1 MSTRDFRDFIGK
13 LEQEGQLVRF
23 HEEILPEPDVR
34 GVGRGAV
41 DMGPTGPA
49 VLMDNIKGYKGK
61 QLALNVHGSW
71 ANYAIMMGM
80 PKNTGLKEM
89 FYELARRWD
98 RYPGEVKWVKDP
110 VCQQNVIRKNINL
123 YEIFPLF
130 KVNPYDGGCYFAKAS
145 VVTKDLDEPGDFD
158 KTNVGMYR
166 LQVQGPDTI
175 GLGALPFHD
184 LGMHVRHAEAANKPL
199 PVAICLGVHP
209 MLSVMACTP
218 IAYGKSEY
226 KYAAA
231 LDGAPQE
238 IAKALTSDL
247 DIPAGCEYVIEGK
260 VLPRQRFPEAPF
272 GEFPGTYSGG
282 RNQVRV
288 QVEAIT
294 HRNDPILENMYT
306 GRSWSELDTII
317 GLSTCVPLYQQL
329 RETMPEVTA
338 VNALYQ
344 HGLTVIVAVD
354 NKFGHYAKTVAMRV
368 ASTPHGVSYCKNIIL
383 VDGSVDPFDLLQVMW
398 ALSTRVRPAKDVIVI
413 APTPGHPT
421 EPSSDP
427 KGISGKVII
436 DATTPAYPD
445 KTGPEYRLVDK
456 VEKTEIFRKRIVEL
470 QAALGR

>member
-1 MSTRDFRDFIGK
+1 MSTRDFREFIGK

-41 DMGPTGPA
+41 DLGPTGPA

-80 PKNTGLKEM
+80 PKNTSLKEM

-98 RYPGEVKWVKDP
+98 RYPGEVKRVNNP

-130 KVNPYDGGCYFAKAS
+130 RVNPYDGGCYFAKAS
-145 VVTKDLDEPGDFD
+145 VVTNDLDEPDEFD

-184 LGMHVRHAEAANKPL
+184 LGMHVRHAEAANRPL
-199 PVAICLGVHP
+199 PIAICLGVHP

-231 LDGAPQE
+231 LDGAPME

-260 VLPRQRFPEAPF
+260 VLPRQRFP
-272 GEFPGTYSGG
+272 
-282 RNQVRV
+282 
-288 QVEAIT
+288 
-294 HRNDPILENMYT
+294 
-306 GRSWSELDTII
+306 
-317 GLSTCVPLYQQL
+317 
-329 RETMPEVTA
+329 
-338 VNALYQ
+338 
-344 HGLTVIVAVD
+344 
-354 NKFGHYAKTVAMRV
+354 
-368 ASTPHGVSYCKNIIL
+368 
-383 VDGSVDPFDLLQVMW
+383 
-398 ALSTRVRPAKDVIVI
+398 
-413 APTPGHPT
+413 
-421 EPSSDP
+421 
-427 KGISGKVII
+427 
-436 DATTPAYPD
+436 
-445 KTGPEYRLVDK
+445 
-456 VEKTEIFRKRIVEL
+456 
-470 QAALGR
+470 